1 MESSNWGRKMYLVS
15 PSEFDV
21 LNKKKMVQPP
31 YENRS
36 AADYRSQKNDEKI
49 VSNQTAEK
57 LEKERQ
63 KTDFKDLVQPILAT
77 SAIPSFTEKEKIK
90 QILLIL
96 KDQSNVSISNNE
108 LRIDSHR
115 YELHTFINDLL
126 SHKSSFE
133 YDIEP
138 IINAMRKAKINP
150 SLIPNPNIA
159 KLLEGKGQ
167 EEGKKDQNSTF
178 GSETDDGDFD
188 DDDDDDD
195 ASNYTLAA
203 NELKFPPDSSSTPIK
218 PDPNGGAT
226 GATGSSPSLPLG
238 AIPKVKSENISGVK
252 KEDDQEDEKKSKK
265 DHKKR
270 RAKDSPGIAKRRSER
285 DTDRPTHY
293 GKGWATAFKGWKR
306 F

>member
-1 MESSNWGRKMYLVS
+1 
-15 PSEFDV
+15 
-21 LNKKKMVQPP
+21 MVQPP

-90 QILLIL
+90 QVLLIL

-188 DDDDDDD
+188 DDDDYDDND

-203 NELKFPPDSSSTPIK
+203 MSNNDLKFPPDTSSTPIK

-226 GATGSSPSLPLG
+226 GASPPLKPLG

-270 RAKDSPGIAKRRSER
+270 RVKDSPGIAQRRSGR
-285 DTDRPTHY
+285 DTDRPAHY